1 VQVRRRAQP
10 ILVGVCSVSSSS
22 GLTAKLRRPWPA
34 QPAGDTAVATEMCT
48 RLRCTGQGLRNW
60 RTRWACTG
68 SGESIQSA
76 RRCVI
81 TAQLF
86 LQQRAFLG
94 TSSCS
99 PCACRLAHEMQHVVR
114 SMMCKPNWVATIACR
129 TNLYAHSNTFN
140 FGSSCMANSCVRSM
154 LDEQRPN
161 VIRLHGSLQRE
172 PAASRH
178 SVAPTI
184 KASC

>member
-1 VQVRRRAQP
+1 VQAQLGCNYCLP
-10 ILVGVCSVSSSS
+10 NKFVCS
-22 GLTAKLRRPWPA
+22 
-34 QPAGDTAVATEMCT
+34 
-48 RLRCTGQGLRNW
+48 
-60 RTRWACTG
+60 
-68 SGESIQSA
+68 
-76 RRCVI
+76 
-81 TAQLF
+81 F
-86 LQQRAFLG
+86 
-94 TSSCS
+94 
-99 PCACRLAHEMQHVVR
+99 
-114 SMMCKPNWVATIACR
+114 
-129 TNLYAHSNTFN
+129 NTFN